1 MKGFVNDIETTAIEN
16 PNFRQ
21 VLYTAQHSQ
30 LVVMCLKPG
39 EDIGMETHALDQFFR
54 VEEGAG
60 EVILDD
66 VKSAIHTGF
75 AILVP
80 AGARHN
86 IVNTGDIGLKLTTL
100 YAPPNHRDGIVH
112 ATRADAQTDD
122 ETFDGK
128 PTERRI
134 PVTATE
140 RRENIPVTQRP
151 TLSLRFSSASTSRT

>member
-1 MKGFVNDIETTAIEN
+1 MTGYVKDIETAAIGN
-16 PNFRQ
+16 LNFRQ

-30 LVVMCLKPG
+30 LVIMCLKPG

-60 EVILDD
+60 EVVLND
-66 VKSAIHTGF
+66 VKSAIHAGF

-86 IVNTGDIGLKLTTL
+86 IVNTGDIALKLITL

-112 ATRADAQTDD
+112 ATRADAQKDN
-122 ETFDGK
+122 ETFNGK
-128 PTERRI
+128 LTERRI
-134 PVTATE
+134 PVTVGE
-140 RRENIPVTQRP
+140 RSQIIPITQRP
-151 TLSLRFSSASTSRT
+151 TLSLRVPSAPTSRT

>member
-1 MKGFVNDIETTAIEN
+1 MKGYVKDIETAAIEN
-16 PNFRQ
+16 PNFRE
-21 VLYTAQHSQ
+21 VLYTGQHSQ

-39 EDIGMETHALDQFFR
+39 EDIGMETHVLDQFFR

-60 EVILDD
+60 DVILDD

-86 IVNTGDIGLKLTTL
+86 IVNTGDISLKLTTL

-112 ATRADAQTDD
+112 ATRADAEKDD
-122 ETFDGK
+122 ETFDGI

-134 PVTATE
+134 PVTATG
-140 RRENIPVTQRP
+140 RRESIPISQRP
-151 TLSLRFSSASTSRT
+151 RLSLRFASASTPRT

>member
-1 MKGFVNDIETTAIEN
+1 MKGYVKDIETAAIEN

-30 LVVMCLKPG
+30 LVIMCLKPG

-54 VEEGAG
+54 VEEGSG
-60 EVILDD
+60 DVVLND

-80 AGARHN
+80 AGTRHN
-86 IVNTGDIGLKLTTL
+86 IINTGDIALKLITL
-100 YAPPNHRDGIVH
+100 YAPPNHRDGVIH
-112 ATRADAQTDD
+112 ATRADAQNDD

-134 PVTATE
+134 PVTVSE
-140 RRENIPVTQRP
+140 RSRSIPVTQRP
-151 TLSLRFSSASTSRT
+151 ALSLRIFSTSTPRT

>member
-1 MKGFVNDIETTAIEN
+1 MMGYVKDIETAAIEN

-21 VLYTAQHSQ
+21 VLYTAEHSQ

-66 VKSAIHTGF
+66 VRSAIHTGF

-86 IVNTGDIGLKLTTL
+86 IVNTGDIALKLTTL

-112 ATRADAQTDD
+112 ATRADAQKDD

-134 PVTATE
+134 PVTATD

-151 TLSLRFSSASTSRT
+151 TLSLRFASAPTSRT